1 MGIWIV
7 LAIGWIAGW
16 ILFRAVV
23 VPEREEPYRGGEKV
37 SVIIP
42 ARNEAGNLPH
52 LLGSLQNQTYPPDEI
67 IVVDDFSDDGT
78 YEVAVKYGVNVI
90 RNDALPPGW
99 TGKTWAVWNGYRQ
112 STGNVIVFLDAD
124 IRLAPRALESLLQ
137 ARAEA
142 GGVISVVPFHVTE
155 KFYERLALIT
165 NVLGVFAFTSPFEL
179 RSRQKGLY
187 GSCIVTTRRDYEA
200 IQGHDSIRAELLD
213 DLNLGAKF
221 REAGIRV
228 TNFLGSGLVSF
239 RMYPN
244 GIRSELEG
252 FGKGAVLST
261 AKLRPATTLLV
272 AVWLLGLIASEGAL
286 FLWNTAWAYP
296 LLIGYVLYAV
306 QLYFLVRYVGKFGI
320 GMPLLHV
327 LSTLFFLVILIY
339 SAYQVVF
346 RGSVT
351 WKGRNVQ
358 VGSRGDR

>member
-1 MGIWIV
+1 MGVWIV

-16 ILFRAVV
+16 ILFRRVV
-23 VPEREEPYRGGEKV
+23 LPRQEVPYCGGEKV

-42 ARNEAGNLPH
+42 ARNEAGNLPQ
-52 LLGSLQNQTYPPDEI
+52 LLGSLQLQTCPPYEI
-67 IVVDDFSDDGT
+67 IVVDDFSEDET
-78 YEVAVKYGVNVI
+78 YDIATDYGVHVI
-90 RNDALPPGW
+90 RNEALPPGW

-112 STGNVIVFLDAD
+112 STGDVIAFLDAD
-124 IRLAPRALESLLQ
+124 TRLAPRALESLLR

-142 GGVISVVPFHVTE
+142 GGVISAVPFHVTE

-165 NVLGVFAFTSPFEL
+165 NVLGVFAFTSPFE
-179 RSRQKGLY
+179 RNSPNKGLY

-200 IQGHDSIRAELLD
+200 IQGHDSIRSELLD

-221 REAGIRV
+221 RAAGIPV
-228 TNFLGSGLVSF
+228 SNYLGGGLVSF

-272 AVWLLGLIASEGAL
+272 AAWLIGLIASEGAL
-286 FLWNTAWAYP
+286 FLWNTSWLYP
-296 LLIGYVLYAV
+296 ALIGYLLYAA
-306 QLYFLVRYVGKFGI
+306 QLYFLVRDVGKFGKF
-320 GMPLLHV
+320 MPLFHV
-327 LSTLFFLVILIY
+327 LSTLFFLVVLIY
-339 SAYQVVF
+339 SAYQVTF

-351 WKGRNVQ
+351 WKGRDVQ

>member
-1 MGIWIV
+1 MGVWIV

-16 ILFRAVV
+16 MLFRRVV
-23 VPEREEPYRGGEKV
+23 LPRQEASYCGGEKV

-42 ARNEAGNLPH
+42 ARNEAGNLPQ
-52 LLGSLQNQTYPPDEI
+52 LLGSLQQQTCPPHEI
-67 IVVDDFSDDGT
+67 IVVDDFSEDET
-78 YEVAVKYGVNVI
+78 YDIATSYGVHVI
-90 RNDALPPGW
+90 QNEPLPPGW

-112 STGNVIVFLDAD
+112 STGDVIAFLDAD
-124 IRLAPRALESLLQ
+124 VRLAPRGLESLLR

-142 GGVISVVPFHVTE
+142 GGVISAVPFHVTE

-165 NVLGVFAFTSPFEL
+165 NVLGVFAFTSPFE
-179 RSRQKGLY
+179 RNSPNKGLY
-187 GSCIVTTRRDYEA
+187 GSCIVTTRRDYET
-200 IQGHDSIRAELLD
+200 IQGHDSIRSELLD

-221 REAGIRV
+221 RAAGIPV
-228 TNFLGSGLVSF
+228 SNFLGGGLVSF

-272 AVWLLGLIASEGAL
+272 AAWLIGLIASEGAL
-286 FLWNTAWAYP
+286 FLWNTSWLYP
-296 LLIGYVLYAV
+296 VLIGYLLYAA
-306 QLYFLVRYVGKFGI
+306 QLYFLVRDVGKFGKF
-320 GMPLLHV
+320 MPLIHV
-327 LSTLFFLVILIY
+327 LSTLFFLVVLIY
-339 SAYQVVF
+339 SAYQVTF

-351 WKGRNVQ
+351 WKGRDVQ

>member
-7 LAIGWIAGW
+7 LAIGWIAGV
-16 ILFRAVV
+16 ILFRKIVL
-23 VPEREEPYRGGEKV
+23 PGREESYRGTEKV

-42 ARNEAGNLPH
+42 ARNEAGNLPQ
-52 LLGSLQNQTYPPDEI
+52 LLGSLQKQTYPPYEI
-67 IVVDDFSDDGT
+67 IVVDDFSEDET
-78 YEVAVKYGVNVI
+78 YDIAAGYGAKVF
-90 RNDALPPGW
+90 RNEALPLGW
-99 TGKTWAVWNGYRQ
+99 TGKTWAVWNGYRR
-112 STGNVIVFLDAD
+112 STGEVIAFLDAD

-142 GGVISVVPFHVTE
+142 GGAISAVPFHVTE
-155 KFYERLALIT
+155 KFYERLALIP
-165 NVLGVFAFTSPFEL
+165 NVLGVFAFTSPFEQN
-179 RSRQKGLY
+179 SPQKGLY

-200 IQGHDSIRAELLD
+200 IQGHDSIRSELLD

-221 REAGIRV
+221 RAAGLRV
-228 TNFLGSGLVSF
+228 TNFLGGGLVSF

-272 AVWLLGLIASEGAL
+272 AAWLVGLIASEGAL
-286 FLWNTAWAYP
+286 FLWNTPWAYP
-296 LLIGYVLYAV
+296 LLFGYLLYAA
-306 QLYFLVRYVGKFGI
+306 QLYFLVRYVGKFGKF
-320 GMPLLHV
+320 MPLLHV
-327 LSTLFFLVILIY
+327 LSTLFFLVVLLY
-339 SAYQVVF
+339 SAYQVAF

-351 WKGRNVQ
+351 WKGRDVQ

>member
-7 LAIGWIAGW
+7 LAIGWTAGW
-16 ILFRAVV
+16 LLFRAVV
-23 VPEREEPYRGGEKV
+23 LPERGASYPGGEKV

-52 LLGSLQNQTYPPDEI
+52 LLSSLQEQTYLPYEI
-67 IVVDDFSDDGT
+67 IVVDDFSEDGT
-78 YEVAVKYGVNVI
+78 YEIAEGYGVKVI
-90 RNDALPPGW
+90 RNDVLPPGW

-112 STGNVIVFLDAD
+112 STGEVIAFLDAD
-124 IRLAPRALESLLQ
+124 LRLAPRALESLLQ

-142 GGVISVVPFHVTE
+142 GGALSAVPFHVTE

-165 NVLGVFAFTSPFEL
+165 NVLGVFAFTSPYE
-179 RSRQKGLY
+179 RNSPHKGLY

-200 IQGHDSIRAELLD
+200 IQGHDSIRSELLD

-221 REAGIRV
+221 RAAGIRV
-228 TNFLGSGLVSF
+228 TNYLGGGLVSF

-261 AKLRPATTLLV
+261 AKLRLATTVLV
-272 AVWLLGLIASEGAL
+272 ALWLIGLIVSEGAL
-286 FLWNTAWAYP
+286 FLWNTSWVYP
-296 LLIGYVLYAV
+296 LLVGYLLYAA
-306 QLYFLVRYVGKFGI
+306 QLYFLVRYVGKFGRW
-320 GMPLLHV
+320 MPLLHV
-327 LSTLFFLVILIY
+327 LSTIFFLVVLVY
-339 SAYQVVF
+339 SAYQVAF

-351 WKGRNVQ
+351 WKGRDVQ